1 MSNVGATDIV
11 HSSYEKCPLYK
22 PKWQS
27 QILLS
32 KKLTNQ
38 IFFQKNITLF
48 FHLLLY
54 LNFKIED
61 GWIEEDGFMGGWID
75 GQMDE

>member
-1 MSNVGATDIV
+1 MNTIELFFS
-11 HSSYEKCPLYK
+11 
-22 PKWQS
+22 
-27 QILLS
+27 
-32 KKLTNQ
+32 
-38 IFFQKNITLF
+38 FQKSITLF

-61 GWIEEDGFMGGWID
+61 RWIEKDGLMGGWID

>member
-1 MSNVGATDIV
+1 MAKSDLIIK
-11 HSSYEKCPLYK
+11 E
-22 PKWQS
+22 
-27 QILLS
+27 I
-32 KKLTNQ
+32 TNQ